1 MTRKRFTKLL
11 RCMGV
16 SAKTIKDYTNTII
29 NLGGETSYQEIYD
42 RLIEYIVKRFIC
54 GNEQPKIDF
63 VPFEFTYEDSQ
74 TNYLLSYGA
83 KVIEPSPV
91 ILANDIL

>member
-1 MTRKRFTKLL
+1 MTRKRFAKLL
-11 RCMGV
+11 RGMGV

-29 NLGGETSYQEIYD
+29 NLGGKTSYKEVYD
-42 RLIEYIVKRFIC
+42 KLIEYIVKRIIC

-63 VPFEFTYEDSQ
+63 IPFESKYEDNQ

-83 KVIEPSPV
+83 KVIEPSSMIFYEV
-91 ILANDIL
+91 KM